1 MIEKP
6 LIDEKQTEVGGK
18 TFLLSKIPS
27 IASREI
33 LMNYSAGEKGELAAD
48 STKTILRMLS
58 YCSVDIAGTFQRLS
72 TAEFIDAQIPS
83 VKDLMKLEAEM
94 LEYNFGFF
102 GQGESLR
109 SSPM

>member
-27 IASREI
+27 IASRVI

-58 YCSVDIAGTFQRLS
+58 YCSVDIAGTFQLS